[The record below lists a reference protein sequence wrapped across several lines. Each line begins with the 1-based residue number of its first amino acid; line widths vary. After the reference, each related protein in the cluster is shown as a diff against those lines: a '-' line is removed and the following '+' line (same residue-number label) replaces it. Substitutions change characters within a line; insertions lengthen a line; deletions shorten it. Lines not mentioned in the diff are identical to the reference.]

1 MTILDL
7 IIIVVILAGYILGF
21 KDGFVRKI
29 VGFVGFVLSIIL
41 ATLFYERFGKLI
53 ESVTGMEI
61 YLSKIVAAVIIFI
74 GVMIIFSVLKRL
86 IHPFD
91 KVNNFLN
98 QVLGGV
104 IGAVQIL
111 FFLSAAFFLLNVFE
125 IPSNKAA
132 RSSLLYDKVYKI
144 LPAAI
149 DYLNKFT
156 PKTREMFKDYLN
168 EKNSSK

>member
-7 IIIVVILAGYILGF
+7 IIIAVVFVGYILGF

-29 VGFVGFVLSIIL
+29 VGFVGFVLAIIL
-41 ATLFYERFGKLI
+41 ATLFYERFGVLI
-53 ESVTGMEI
+53 ESITGMEI
-61 YLSKIVAAVIIFI
+61 YLSKIVAAAIIFI
-74 GVMIIFSVLKRL
+74 GVMVLFSVLKRL

-111 FFLSAAFFLLNVFE
+111 FFLSAVFFLLNVFE
-125 IPSNKAA
+125 IPSNSAA
-132 RSSLLYDKVYKI
+132 KSSLLYDKVYKI
-144 LPAAI
+144 LPVTI
-149 DYLNKFT
+149 DYLSKYT
-156 PKTREMFKDYLN
+156 PKSKELLKDYIN
-168 EKNSSK
+168 EKDTSR